1 MENNEISVNGNFA
14 VRVGKMWATK
24 EYNSINL
31 NEQPNSLYSFKKAFN
46 LAEQVGGRVVIF
58 KPTELSDEQLAEL
71 KLAATD
77 DDRDID

>member
-24 EYNSINL
+24 DYNSINL
-31 NEQPNSLYSFKKAFN
+31 DDQPNSLYSFKKAYE
-46 LAEQVGGRVVIF
+46 LADKVGGRVVIF

-71 KLAATD
+71 KLAAADGND
-77 DDRDID
+77 D